1 MESKNIKLFA
11 GIGALLAVLTPIL
24 GIGTLAG
31 LAGLILIFI
40 AINELSKQTH
50 NKKIYDNFLIS
61 FILTIVGGLLSVGV
75 AFFGVIGGI
84 FRGIIGNF
92 GYTMPFETPYGNFGR
107 NFGRFFGNGIGWGII
122 AGIVIFAIIAYALVI
137 IRSIY
142 LKNSYLEIAKE
153 TGIQHFKTA
162 ANLMFIGSILSI
174 IGVGFVI
181 YFIGY
186 IFEVIAFF
194 SLPESFEKPA
204 STESSPPLPQS

>member
-31 LAGLILIFI
+31 LAGLILIFV

-92 GYTMPFETPYGNFGR
+92 GYTMPYGNFGK

-194 SLPESFEKPA
+194 SLPESFEKPT

>member
-1 MESKNIKLFA
+1 
-11 GIGALLAVLTPIL
+11 
-24 GIGTLAG
+24 
-31 LAGLILIFI
+31 
-40 AINELSKQTH
+40 
-50 NKKIYDNFLIS
+50 
-61 FILTIVGGLLSVGV
+61 
-75 AFFGVIGGI
+75 
-84 FRGIIGNF
+84 
-92 GYTMPFETPYGNFGR
+92 
-107 NFGRFFGNGIGWGII
+107 
-122 AGIVIFAIIAYALVI
+122 LVI

>member
-1 MESKNIKLFA
+1 MESRNIKLFA
-11 GIGALLAVLTPIL
+11 GIGALLAVLTPLL

-31 LAGLILIFI
+31 LAGLIMIFI
-40 AINELSKQTH
+40 AIGELSKQTH

-61 FILTIVGGLLSVGV
+61 FILTIVGGVLSVGV
-75 AFFGVIGGI
+75 AFFGIIGGI
-84 FRGIIGNF
+84 FRGIISNF
-92 GYTMPFETPYGNFGR
+92 GYIMPFEMPYRNFGR

-122 AGIVIFAIIAYALVI
+122 IGIVIFALLVYAVI
-137 IRSIY
+137 IVRAIY
-142 LKNSYLEIAKE
+142 LKKSYVEIANE
-153 TGIQHFKTA
+153 TGIQHFKTS

-174 IGVGFVI
+174 IGVGLII

-194 SLPESFEKPA
+194 SLPESFEKPT

>member
-84 FRGIIGNF
+84 FRGIIGSF
-92 GYTMPFETPYGNFGR
+92 GYAMPFETPYGNFGK

-122 AGIVIFAIIAYALVI
+122 AGIVIFAIITYALVI